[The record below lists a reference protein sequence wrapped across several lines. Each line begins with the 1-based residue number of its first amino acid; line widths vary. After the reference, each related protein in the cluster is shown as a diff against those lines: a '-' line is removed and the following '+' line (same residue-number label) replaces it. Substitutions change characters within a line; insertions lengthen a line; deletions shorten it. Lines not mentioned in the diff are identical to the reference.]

1 MGKKGGGGGSVPQV
15 KVPQGVNDLAYNN
28 FNPMGYYAASTLP
41 SILGMANWASDIATG
56 GNAMQGGSY
65 LGFGN
70 TPAYNA
76 WNQYTGG
83 SAITPAA
90 QFPGFSSTPGYGG
103 TPGVQSAGAP
113 GAGSAPGTG
122 GGSGFGSLSPDQ
134 LQELKTA
141 GYSLIRS
148 PDGQW
153 VGKPGQMIDPNSQLV
168 SEGTNAPSM
177 TVGQFFGNAFGPG
190 GGQALGGGPAAT
202 GITGQRLGMMPTAGS
217 SGSSGTS
224 WQQVGQEAGLSQAD
238 INSFQ
243 AQGLTP
249 DQVAQQFGV
258 PTAAQQQANLL
269 GPFLS
274 NAWNTIGRELSATD
288 MIPGLMNQTQGLTN
302 AATAQS
308 NRFMGQG
315 DQLLSS
321 GQGLLGAGRSIVGQG
336 QNVFNQGEGMLTDAT
351 TGAGLYP
358 SQKAFVDQAVQS
370 QKTGLAA
377 QLASEGLGSSTMLQQ
392 MKGQADLSGAAE
404 AGKLVQGNI
413 SAAQAQEQLGLGQQ
427 QVGLEQQ
434 QVGLGQESQ
443 AQQQYNLGQASQKIA
458 LAGQELSLGEQAALT
473 QELASVA
480 SQSSGLQSQMW
491 TQAMQ
496 GYGVFGSMMQTAL
509 SAFGYSLQAFNIQTG
524 AASQNASAAIQAQIA
539 AAQSQQQGMS
549 SMMGGLGQLLGS
561 GGGGGGG
568 SGLLGGLGGLFGG
581 IGSVAGASSA
591 AGVGAVTAIDASGVA
606 AGAGAAAGGG
616 SLLAGVGTALT
627 ALGALFCALARE
639 AYGIQDRRWIEF
651 RGWMLFNAPKW
662 LRKLYVRHAW
672 DISRAIRNRP
682 IIKYCFR
689 FVMNFALK

>member
-168 SEGTNAPSM
+168 SEG
-177 TVGQFFGNAFGPG
+177 
-190 GGQALGGGPAAT
+190 
-202 GITGQRLGMMPTAGS
+202 IGMMPTAGS

-458 LAGQELSLGEQAALT
+458 LAGQELSLGEQAAIT
-473 QELASVA
+473 
-480 SQSSGLQSQMW
+480 
-491 TQAMQ
+491 
-496 GYGVFGSMMQTAL
+496 
-509 SAFGYSLQAFNIQTG
+509 
-524 AASQNASAAIQAQIA
+524 QNASAAIQAQIA